1 MKYYAYHIDTTDDTM
16 NITSVTVT
24 PFTVSTDVSAEV
36 TLPLKIRGRAVPH
49 KVWLPAR
56 PVPYRSLLD
65 RIRDAWLVFTGKADL
80 LIWPGQ

>member
-16 NITSVTVT
+16 NITGVTVT
-24 PFTVSTDVSAEV
+24 PFITSTEVSIEV
-36 TLPLKIRGRAVPH
+36 ILPLKIRGRAVPH

-65 RIRDAWLVFTGKADL
+65 RIRDAWLAFTDKADL